1 MHLPAIVRYI
11 AQCSGAYHIFTSTW
25 GFRRCSFQL
34 TGQCESL
41 SIVKRAPDGSA
52 FFLYIYIHKQLLSQ
66 TNQTGAFGFIF
77 YTMKKKDLLFFTFL
91 FLLTGLFVSCGD
103 DDDNDD
109 GNGGVPPTEQGNTE
123 IKTDYTATY
132 QVKTATI
139 KGINDTYFNNVG
151 ITIYEDFNTKY
162 SLAYESGILYLLPYE
177 RVGGAFNLKLRTNY
191 YGHPIEGGWYSDKV
205 SAKDMGKV
213 SGLSSVTTKLKESV
227 YYPKLQPYHGYAMYF
242 TTEDGEVKYLRV
254 YCSGYTLDNFGQLN
268 TITLMY
274 QLY

>member
-1 MHLPAIVRYI
+1 
-11 AQCSGAYHIFTSTW
+11 
-25 GFRRCSFQL
+25 
-34 TGQCESL
+34 
-41 SIVKRAPDGSA
+41 
-52 FFLYIYIHKQLLSQ
+52 
-66 TNQTGAFGFIF
+66 
-77 YTMKKKDLLFFTFL
+77 MKKKDLLFFTFL

-109 GNGGVPPTEQGNTE
+109 GNGGVPPTEQGSTE
-123 IKTDYTATY
+123 VKTDYTATY

-139 KGINDTYFNNVG
+139 EPSYNGDIKKH

-162 SLAYESGILYLLPYE
+162 SLAYYDGILYLLPYE
-177 RVGGAFNLKLRTNY
+177 RVNGTFNLKLDSD
-191 YGHPIEGGWYSDKV
+191 YGVPNGIGGWHSDKV

-254 YCSGYTLDNFGQLN
+254 YCTGYTSDNYGHLL